1 MNTEKPLLQTI
12 TPLTDEANPTHACCP
27 TCKTVKEIGN
37 FTRKPTPLQFKLWW
51 GELPYEKHKTY
62 VGRECNI
69 CAKHRTENKN
79 TFDYASYEATLM
91 LDPKNHVLV
100 PNNFKGKG
108 TPKNPAPTADY
119 IPLYLS
125 LVWERRLKGR
135 LRLKNA
141 AAKAMHKRAEPKY
154 KALILQLRK
163 ERNRIKMRIRNGVS
177 DAGLEF
183 CNAYLHHLVWLA
195 SDIQRRREI
204 TNEIAKASPLD
215 YVNDDR
221 QETQEAKRLYRGLS
235 SKDAEIVRP
244 RFL

>member
-1 MNTEKPLLQTI
+1 MEKPLLQTI
-12 TPLTDEANPTHACCP
+12 TPLTDASSPSHACCP
-27 TCKTVKEIGN
+27 TCKEVKPIGS

-51 GELPYEKHKTY
+51 GDLPYEKHKTY

-69 CAKHRTENKN
+69 CAEHRTKNKN

-91 LDPKNHVLV
+91 LDPKNHVSV

-141 AAKAMHKRAEPKY
+141 AAKAMHKRTEPQY

-163 ERNRIKMRIRNGVS
+163 ERNRIKMRIRNGAS
-177 DAGLEF
+177 DAAIEF
-183 CNAYLHHLVWLA
+183 CKAYIAHLVQVA
-195 SDIQRRREI
+195 QVIQTKREI

-221 QETQEAKRLYRGLS
+221 QETQDAKRLFRLLT